1 MQWSQEYFQVRM
13 DRKGKHT
20 GVSVSRCLWCLL
32 VIQLLAAESFCGV
45 EVTKNLFAEK
55 ECYFRNI
62 STTQGLSQSTV
73 FCIQQDHL
81 GFMWM
86 GTQDGLNRFDGEEF
100 KIFRN
105 QKDDSTSFSSSYVRA
120 LFLDSG
126 NNLWIGG
133 DKGISK
139 YSYEKQYFVNYYL
152 PHASGVWYV
161 SAIAEGPDSTVYV
174 ATSSGQ
180 LYKKE
185 GGKALFTEEKIQW
198 PDKGVTAIRSLLKHH
213 DELFIGTNE
222 GLYIYDLRRKT
233 PDLLSLGRNEPMIN
247 DVYVDADVIWIG
259 TEGRGLYRYGPQKGV
274 FVNYMHKPGDQSV
287 VTGNDVRSIR
297 ADLNGNLWIGTF
309 SGLTIWDTRLNSYR
323 HYHQDPGQP
332 YSMSHNSVRQIYRDR
347 QGGMWLGTYFGGVSY
362 YHPEHIKFNLLTQNR
377 GKLSLTDQV
386 INVISQDDNQNF
398 WIGTNDKGISYWD
411 RQRGT
416 ITGYSQTASGA
427 PIFRSNNIKAILRLG
442 DGRLLIG
449 THNGGLNLFS
459 PKNPANRIFMHD
471 PQDTTTISPDM
482 VYALLRDHRGEIWVG
497 TRTGLDRFDLA
508 TQAFRRFTREHP
520 DQLFSS
526 RTVTFL
532 LEDSRRYL
540 WIGTT
545 NGVTRISP
553 DRKSVTAFSGDRFSN
568 DVVTCLAHD
577 DDQYLWIGTR
587 NGLNYMDLETGQT
600 GMVSAGDGI
609 LEGIISSIQPDEDG
623 LLWISTNRGLV
634 RYDPKTQKKQL
645 FDTRDGLQNNQFIL
659 TSSCKASDGLML
671 FGGINGISYF
681 YPAELRLLSF
691 PLEIRLT
698 ALHVLGNEMTAEH
711 PFGIL
716 EKHINSTGS
725 IVLQPD
731 HRQFSFYFNSFNY
744 ISPSRVTYFYY
755 LEGYDTDW
763 QVAERDRNA
772 SYHNLPPGEYTF
784 HVKAVGP
791 MGESSPEKAIGIRI
805 LPPWWKTNLFYLASV
820 LLTGAGIFLAYKSST
835 DRLKALHQLRIE
847 RIEREKE
854 VEINQ
859 MKLDFF
865 THISHEL
872 RTPLTL
878 IKAPLDEIRSGQ
890 LNRFRL
896 QKSYDLISRNTERLL
911 ALVNE
916 LLDFRKLDL
925 KSGPGSPQ
933 KVDLP
938 DLVDD
943 IFQSF
948 QLMAEKKHIS
958 YYFEKPAAA
967 YYFIDKGIFE
977 KILVNLLSNAVKY
990 TPEGGKITLCL
1001 EALPEQLTLKV
1012 ADNGIGIDE
1021 DHQKQVFEPFFRVD
1035 ENSESVGSG
1044 IGLAFVKKLVTSL
1057 GGRISLESVKNGGTV
1072 VTVVLL
1078 LKQVHSV
1085 EETGHIAE
1093 ELPDGVFVSDVPDEL
1108 LSKLGVLSGEKK
1120 KNLLLVDDNLEITG
1134 YLKGY
1139 FEHQYRIA
1147 TAASGSEALPL
1158 VQQDSFDLILCDV
1171 MMPGVDGVTFCNHIK
1186 QDIRTCH
1193 IPIILLTAKAGIS
1206 QQIVGIEAG
1215 ADDYITKPFSIQLL
1229 ESKITNLI
1237 RNRERLK
1244 QYHSRSE
1251 EIDPAKITLNPLDEA
1266 LIREVIAIVEARIED
1281 PDFSVDK
1288 LSSEVGMSRSA
1299 LYLKLR
1305 ALTGESPSDL
1315 VRRIRLGYAA
1325 RLLKTRQYNIAEVA
1339 FRSGF
1344 NSPAYFS
1351 TSFKQH
1357 YGCMPSEYYA
1367 SLSKKES

>member
-1 MQWSQEYFQVRM
+1 M
-13 DRKGKHT
+13 DGKGKRA
-20 GVSVSRCLWCLL
+20 GALVSRYLWCLAMIL
-32 VIQLLAAESFCGV
+32 VLTAESLCGV
-45 EVTKNLFAEK
+45 EEIKNLFAEK

-62 STTQGLSQSTV
+62 STAQGLSQSTV

-81 GFMWM
+81 GFIWM
-86 GTQDGLNRFDGEEF
+86 GTQDGLNRFDGEDF

-105 QKDDSTSFSSSYVRA
+105 QKNDSTSFSSNYVRA

-126 NNLWIGG
+126 SNLWIGG

-139 YSYEKQYFVNYYL
+139 YSYEKQYFVNYQL
-152 PHASGVWYV
+152 PHAPGVWYV
-161 SAIAEGPDSTVYV
+161 SAIAEGPDSTIYV
-174 ATSSGQ
+174 STSSGE
-180 LYKKE
+180 LYKRKP
-185 GGKALFTEEKIQW
+185 GKGFFTEEEIKW
-198 PDKGVTAIRSLLKHH
+198 PRKGVTAIRSLLKHH
-213 DELFIGTNE
+213 DQLFIGTNE
-222 GLYIYDLRRKT
+222 GLYVYDLRRKT
-233 PDLLSLGRNEPMIN
+233 CELLSLGKNEPMIN
-247 DVYVDADVIWIG
+247 EVYVDVDVIWIG

-274 FVNYMHKPGDQSV
+274 FVNYMHKPGEKSV

-323 HYHQDPGQP
+323 HYHQDPGRP

-386 INVISQDDNQNF
+386 INIISQDDNQNF

-411 RQRGT
+411 RQQGT
-416 ITGYSQTASGA
+416 ITGYSQTASGT
-427 PIFRSNNIKAILRLG
+427 PVFRSNSIKAILPLS
-442 DGRLLIG
+442 DGRLLVG

-459 PKNPANRIFMHD
+459 PATFANRIFLHSPD
-471 PQDTTTISPDM
+471 DTTTISGDM

-508 TQAFRRFTREHP
+508 AQTFRRFTSQHP
-520 DQLFSS
+520 ERAFSS

-532 LEDSRRYL
+532 LEDSRHYI

-545 NGVTRISP
+545 NGVTRVSP
-553 DRKSVTAFSGDRFSN
+553 DRKEVVAFPGDRFSN
-568 DVVTCLAHD
+568 DVVTCLAY
-577 DDQYLWIGTR
+577 DQGQLWIGTR
-587 NGLNYMDLETGQT
+587 NGLNYMNPATGQT
-600 GMVSAGDGI
+600 GTVSTGDGI
-609 LEGIISSIQPDEDG
+609 LEGIISSIRPGEDG

-659 TSSCKASDGLML
+659 ASSCKASDGLML

-716 EKHINSTGS
+716 EKHINSTSS

-731 HRQFSFYFNSFNY
+731 HKQFSFYFNSFNY

-763 QVAERDRNA
+763 RAAERDRNA
-772 SYHNLPPGEYTF
+772 SYHNLPPGQYTF

-791 MGESSPEKAIGIRI
+791 MGESSAEKTVRIRI
-805 LPPWWKTNLFYLASV
+805 LPPWWKTNLFYFISV
-820 LLTGAGIFLAYKSST
+820 LLVAGGIFFAYKSST

-847 RIEREKE
+847 RMEREKE

-896 QKSYDLISRNTERLL
+896 QKNYDLISRNTEQLL

-925 KSGPGSPQ
+925 KSRPGNPQ
-933 KVDLP
+933 KVDLV
-938 DLVDD
+938 DLAGTL
-943 IFQSF
+943 FQSF
-948 QLMAEKKHIS
+948 RLMAENKRIS
-958 YYFEKPAAA
+958 CSFEKQADMAC
-967 YYFIDKGIFE
+967 YFIDKGIFE
-977 KILVNLLSNAVKY
+977 KILGNLLSNAVKY
-990 TPEGGKITLCL
+990 TPEGGKITLSL
-1001 EALPEQLTLKV
+1001 ETLPGQLILKV

-1021 DHQKQVFEPFFRVD
+1021 IHREQVFEPFFRVS
-1035 ENSESVGSG
+1035 ENGENAGWG
-1044 IGLAFVKKLVTSL
+1044 IGLAFVKELVTSL
-1057 GGRISLESVKNGGTV
+1057 DGRISLESVKVGGTV
-1072 VTVVLL
+1072 VTVTLP
-1078 LKQVHSV
+1078 LKQEYPVV
-1085 EETGHIAE
+1085 EQAGRASEPAAS
-1093 ELPDGVFVSDVPDEL
+1093 VFVSDVPDGI
-1108 LSKLGVLSGEKK
+1108 LSKPDVLSGEKK
-1120 KNLLLVDDNLEITG
+1120 KNLLLVDDNPDITA
-1134 YLKGY
+1134 YLKDY
-1139 FEHQYRIA
+1139 FERQYHIV
-1147 TAASGSEALPL
+1147 TAAGGSEALPL
-1158 VQQDSFDLILCDV
+1158 VEREPFDLILCDV
-1171 MMPGVDGVTFCNHIK
+1171 MMPGVDGVTFCTRIK
-1186 QDIRTCH
+1186 QDVRTCH

-1229 ESKITNLI
+1229 ESKISAI
-1237 RNRERLK
+1237 IKNRERLK

-1251 EIDPAKITLNPLDEA
+1251 EVDPAKITMNPLDEA
-1266 LIREVIAIVEARIED
+1266 LIRKVISIVEARIED

-1325 RLLKTRQYNIAEVA
+1325 RLLKTRQYNVAEVA
-1339 FRSGF
+1339 FRAGF

-1351 TSFKQH
+1351 TSFTQH
-1357 YGCMPSEYYA
+1357 YGCMPSEYFA
-1367 SLSKKES
+1367 NLSKKES

>member
-1 MQWSQEYFQVRM
+1 ME
-13 DRKGKHT
+13 RKENPA
-20 GVSVSRCLWCLL
+20 GVSVSRCLRRL
-32 VIQLLAAESFCGV
+32 VMIRILMAVMAESFGGV
-45 EVTKNLFAEK
+45 EETKNLFAEK

-105 QKDDSTSFSSSYVRA
+105 QKNDSTSFSSNYVRA

-139 YSYEKQYFVNYYL
+139 YSYEKQYFVNYSL
-152 PHASGVWYV
+152 PHAPGVWYI
-161 SAIAEGPDSTVYV
+161 SAITEGPDSTVYA
-174 ATSSGQ
+174 ATSSGE

-185 GGKALFTEEKIQW
+185 WGKAHFTQEKMQW
-198 PDKGVTAIRSLLKHH
+198 PHKGVTAIRSLLKHH

-222 GLYIYDLRRKT
+222 GLYIYNLRGKALN
-233 PDLLSLGRNEPMIN
+233 LLSLGKNEPMIN
-247 DVYVDADVIWIG
+247 DVYVDAGVIWIG
-259 TEGRGLYRYGPQKGV
+259 TEGRGLYRYGPQKGI
-274 FVNYMHKPGDQSV
+274 FVNYMHKPGVQSV
-287 VTGNDVRSIR
+287 VAGNDVRSIR
-297 ADLNGNLWIGTF
+297 ADLNGNLWIGTL
-309 SGLTIWDTRLNSYR
+309 SGLTVWDTRLNSYR

-362 YHPEHIKFNLLTQNR
+362 YHPEHIKFNLLTQNQ

-398 WIGTNDKGISYWD
+398 WIGTNDEGISYWD

-416 ITGYSQTASGA
+416 ITGYSKTASGT
-427 PIFRSNNIKAILRLG
+427 PIFRSNNIKAILRLD
-442 DGRLLIG
+442 DGRLLVG

-459 PKNPANRIFMHD
+459 PGNFANRIFLHN
-471 PQDTTTISPDM
+471 PQDTSTISGDM

-508 TQAFRRFTREHP
+508 TQTFRRFAREYP

-532 LEDSRRYL
+532 LEDFRHYL

-553 DRKSVTAFSGDRFSN
+553 DRKNAVAFSGDRFSN

-577 DDQYLWIGTR
+577 NNHYLWIGTR
-587 NGLNYMDLETGQT
+587 NGLNYMNLETGET
-600 GMVSAGDGI
+600 GMVSTGDGI
-609 LEGIISSIQPDEDG
+609 LGGIISSIQPGEDG

-681 YPAELRLLSF
+681 YPSELRLLSF

-711 PFGIL
+711 PFRIL
-716 EKHINSTGS
+716 EKHINSTSS

-731 HRQFSFYFNSFNY
+731 HNQFGFYFNSFNY

-755 LEGYDTDW
+755 LEGYDTGW

-772 SYHNLPPGEYTF
+772 SYHNLPPGQYTF
-784 HVKAVGP
+784 HVKAVGS
-791 MGESSPEKAIGIRI
+791 MGESSPEKTVRIKI
-805 LPPWWKTNLFYLASV
+805 LPPWWKTNLFYITSV
-820 LLTGAGIFLAYKSST
+820 LLAAAGILFAYKSST

-847 RIEREKE
+847 RLEREKE

-859 MKLDFF
+859 VKLDFF

-878 IKAPLDEIRSGQ
+878 IKAPLDEIRGGQ

-896 QKSYDLISRNTERLL
+896 QKNYDLISRNTERLL

-925 KSGPGSPQ
+925 KTRPVNSR
-933 KVDLP
+933 KTDLT
-938 DLVDD
+938 DLAGG

-948 QLMAEKKHIS
+948 QFMAENKRIS
-958 YYFEKPAAA
+958 YSFEKPAAA
-967 YYFIDKGIFE
+967 AYYLVDESIFE
-977 KILVNLLSNAVKY
+977 KILVNLLSNALKY
-990 TPEGGKITLCL
+990 TPEGGRITLSL
-1001 EALPEQLTLKV
+1001 DPLPEQLILKV
-1012 ADNGIGIDE
+1012 TDNGIGIDE
-1021 DHQKQVFEPFFRVD
+1021 GDQKRVFEPFFRVD
-1035 ENSESVGSG
+1035 ENSESAGSG

-1057 GGRISLESVKNGGTV
+1057 DGRVSLKSVKNGGTV
-1072 VTVVLL
+1072 VTVILP
-1078 LKQVHSV
+1078 LKQVYPTAEAGNV
-1085 EETGHIAE
+1085 AE
-1093 ELPDGVFVSDVPDEL
+1093 EQTNGVFVSDVPDEI
-1108 LSKLGVLSGEKK
+1108 LSRLEVLSGGKK

-1139 FEHQYRIA
+1139 FEDRYRIV

-1158 VQQDSFDLILCDV
+1158 VEQDSFDLILCDV
-1171 MMPGVDGVTFCNHIK
+1171 MMPGVDGVTFCERIK

-1215 ADDYITKPFSIQLL
+1215 ADDYITKPFSVKLL
-1229 ESKITNLI
+1229 ESKIGNLI

-1251 EIDPAKITLNPLDEA
+1251 EIDPARITLNSLDEA
-1266 LIREVIAIVEARIED
+1266 LIRKVITIVEARIED
-1281 PDFSVDK
+1281 PAFSVDK
-1288 LSSEVGMSRSA
+1288 LSSELGMSRSA

-1325 RLLKTRQYNIAEVA
+1325 RLLKTRQYNVAEVA

-1357 YGCMPSEYYA
+1357 YGCMPSEYSA
-1367 SLSKKES
+1367 NLSKKES

>member
-1 MQWSQEYFQVRM
+1 M
-13 DRKGKHT
+13 DRKAKPA
-20 GVSVSRCLWCLL
+20 GVLLCRCLLCL
-32 VIQLLAAESFCGV
+32 VMIQALAAECFCGV
-45 EVTKNLFAEK
+45 EETKNLFAEK

-105 QKDDSTSFSSSYVRA
+105 RKNDSTSFSSNYVRA
-120 LFLDSG
+120 LFLDSHS
-126 NNLWIGG
+126 NLWIGG
-133 DKGISK
+133 DKGISR
-139 YSYEKQYFVNYYL
+139 YSYEKQYFVNYSL
-152 PHASGVWYV
+152 PHAPGVWYV
-161 SAIAEGPDSTVYV
+161 SAIAEGPDSAVYA
-174 ATSSGQ
+174 ATSSGE
-180 LYKKE
+180 LYKR
-185 GGKALFTEEKIQW
+185 GPGKALFAKEEIQW
-198 PDKGVTAIRSLLKHH
+198 PRKGVTAIRSLLKHQ
-213 DELFIGTNE
+213 DQLFIGTNE
-222 GLYIYDLRRKT
+222 GLYVYDLRRKT
-233 PDLLSLGRNEPMIN
+233 CELLSLGENEPMIN
-247 DVYVDADVIWIG
+247 EVYVDIDVIWIG

-274 FVNYMHKPGDQSV
+274 FVNYVHKPGEQSV

-297 ADLNGNLWIGTF
+297 TDLNGNLWIGTF

-386 INVISQDDNQNF
+386 INVISQDDRQNF

-411 RQRGT
+411 RQQGT
-416 ITGYSQTASGA
+416 ITGYSHTVSGT
-427 PIFRSNNIKAILRLG
+427 PIFRSNSIKAILQLG
-442 DGRLLIG
+442 DGRLLVG

-459 PKNPANRIFMHD
+459 PKNFANRVFLHTPD
-471 PQDTTTISPDM
+471 DTTTISGDM

-508 TQAFRRFTREHP
+508 TQTFRRFASEHP
-520 DQLFSS
+520 EQSFSS

-532 LEDSRRYL
+532 LEDSRRYI

-553 DRKSVTAFSGDRFSN
+553 DRKEVTAFPGDRFSN
-568 DVVTCLAHD
+568 DVVTCLAY
-577 DDQYLWIGTR
+577 DQHHLWIGTR
-587 NGLNYMDLETGQT
+587 NGLNYMNPSTGQT
-600 GMVSAGDGI
+600 GTVDTGDGI
-609 LEGIISSIQPDEDG
+609 LEGIISSIQPGEDG

-698 ALHVLGNEMTAEH
+698 ALNVLGNEITAGH
-711 PFGIL
+711 PFHIL
-716 EKHINSTGS
+716 EKHINATSAF
-725 IVLQPD
+725 VLQPD
-731 HRQFSFYFNSFNY
+731 HKQFSFHFNSFNY

-755 LEGYDTDW
+755 LEGYDTGW

-772 SYHNLPPGEYTF
+772 SYHNLPPGQYTF

-791 MGESSPEKAIGIRI
+791 MGESSPEKTVRIKI
-805 LPPWWKTNLFYLASV
+805 LPPWWKTYLFYFTSV
-820 LLTGAGIFLAYKSST
+820 LLAAAGIFFAYKSST

-847 RIEREKE
+847 RMEHEKE
-854 VEINQ
+854 AEINQ

-896 QKSYDLISRNTERLL
+896 QKNYDLISRNTERLL

-925 KSGPGSPQ
+925 KSGPGTPQ
-933 KVDLP
+933 RTDLI
-938 DLVDD
+938 DLAGG

-948 QLMAEKKHIS
+948 RLMAENKRIS
-958 YYFEKPAAA
+958 YSFEKQADAA
-967 YYFIDKGIFE
+967 YYLVDKGIFE
-977 KILVNLLSNAVKY
+977 KILVNLLSNALKY
-990 TPEGGKITLCL
+990 TPEGGKITLSL
-1001 EALPEQLTLKV
+1001 ETLPEQLILKV

-1021 DHQKQVFEPFFRVD
+1021 IHQEQVFEPFFRVNED
-1035 ENSESVGSG
+1035 GESAGSG
-1044 IGLAFVKKLVTSL
+1044 IGLAFVKELVTSL
-1057 GGRISLESVKNGGTV
+1057 DGRISLESVKNRGTV
-1072 VTVVLL
+1072 VTVTLP
-1078 LKQVHSV
+1078 LKQEYSA
-1085 EETGHIAE
+1085 AE
-1093 ELPDGVFVSDVPDEL
+1093 PVSTAAEPANGVFISDVPNGI
-1108 LSKLGVLSGEKK
+1108 LSKLALLSGEKK
-1120 KNLLLVDDNLEITG
+1120 KNLLLVDDNPEITA
-1134 YLKGY
+1134 YLKEY
-1139 FEHQYRIA
+1139 FEHQYHIA

-1158 VQQDSFDLILCDV
+1158 VERDLFDLILCDV
-1171 MMPGVDGVTFCNHIK
+1171 MMPGVDGVTFCDRIK

-1229 ESKITNLI
+1229 ESKISNI
-1237 RNRERLK
+1237 IKNRERLK

-1251 EIDPAKITLNPLDEA
+1251 EIDPAKITMNPLDEA
-1266 LIREVIAIVEARIED
+1266 LIRKVIAIVEARIED

-1357 YGCMPSEYYA
+1357 YGCMPSEYSA
-1367 SLSKKES
+1367 GL